1 MGAKRNVQGP
11 EEIRFAVVMNGGV
24 SLAVWMGGVARELD
38 LIRRASCGQA
48 PTGDAAEARLHQL
61 WAQKCGGR
69 QVVVDLIAGTSAGGL
84 NGALLASAIAS
95 GGPIGLLKDVWRVD
109 GALEPGH
116 LLKEGHD
123 GLPSVLDGDRFG
135 TRIEEIVRQ
144 IRDGGFKPGE
154 SSGSDTRQEVTLFV
168 TATALA
174 GKEHV
179 LEDSFKQT
187 LSAADHRRRYAF
199 QRRTGRLEYS
209 PESQSVFRESAELN
223 PDHFEDDT
231 TLSTLALAARAS
243 AGFPLAFAPK
253 HETVALAGRRTEAWV
268 PKDEYGWLADGGIL
282 DNAPFAPILEEVARR
297 PVAGAWRRILCYVV
311 PSADDGGAA
320 RVANGSRPAWTS
332 VLAATVGLPREAD
345 LRDDVE
351 EIAALL
357 RGSGVAEEQE
367 LYNGLMVDPKLD
379 SVSLGTLL
387 LLDQYRNSRAQAGV
401 TEARRL
407 VADGHADG
415 TLAPPQPTDFAVVL
429 PATGNWLPRSDLGS
443 KTDPFQSWTW
453 GLAVAERTVRFL
465 LRNLGSESNDEA
477 VITGRV
483 QLSER
488 VEQAVA
494 VREAFAAALLAAPE
508 ASGPDG
514 LRTTPELEVAQLVNS
529 IFARLKIPAT
539 LARVVR
545 ESCQVYAQASLPGG
559 SQPDREALATK
570 ALQAALTVEI
580 MARAASSPT
589 SFQRV
594 PGFEFLRLGPGGIGP
609 LLSLPAGIDPATFD
623 TSRKL
628 YGTHIHHFGA
638 FGKPSWRMADWL
650 WGRLDAVTH
659 IAAVL
664 GLSDADILELQTSVL
679 EAEGKTVAEV
689 QADLDHVLKE
699 TDASLID
706 ELKVVPEGSP
716 DSTAAEFVA
725 ALLRFA
731 EGAKDGRLPPEAIV
745 KIGHIA
751 AVLLAE
757 DPPHRGVLL
766 EASRLAM
773 TIPRDRLWDSVR
785 TRE

>member
-38 LIRRASCGQA
+38 LIRRASAGQS

-95 GGPIGLLKDVWRVD
+95 GGPIGLLKDVWRID

-116 LLKEGHD
+116 LLKEGTE
-123 GLPSVLDGDRFG
+123 GLASVLDGDRFG

-144 IRDGGFKPGE
+144 IRDGGYRPGAA
-154 SSGSDTRQEVTLFV
+154 SDTRQEVTLFV

-187 LSAADHRRRYAF
+187 LSAADHRRQYVF
-199 QRRTGRLEYS
+199 HRRTGRLDYS
-209 PESQSVFRESAELN
+209 PESQSPFRESAELN
-223 PDHFEDDT
+223 PDHFADDV
-231 TLSTLALAARAS
+231 TLEALALAARAS

-253 HETVALAGRRTEAWV
+253 HETVGLAARRTEAWV
-268 PKDEYGWLADGGIL
+268 PADEFAWLADGGIL

-297 PVAGAWRRILCYVV
+297 PVSGAWRRILCYVV
-311 PSADDGGAA
+311 PSADDGGGA
-320 RVANGSRPAWTS
+320 RVADGSRPAWTS

-351 EIAALL
+351 EVATLL
-357 RGSGVAEEQE
+357 RGSGVAEEQQ
-367 LYNGLMVDPKLD
+367 LFNGLMVDPKLE

-407 VADGHADG
+407 VADAHADG
-415 TLAPPQPTDFAVVL
+415 TLAPPQPTDFEVVL
-429 PATGNWLPRSDLGS
+429 PATGNWLPSSDVGS
-443 KTDPFQSWTW
+443 KTDAFQSWNW

-465 LRNLGSESNDEA
+465 LRNLGSESNDA
-477 VITGRV
+477 DIVAGRV

-488 VEQAVA
+488 VEQTVA
-494 VREAFAAALLAAPE
+494 VREAFAAALLASPE
-508 ASGPDG
+508 AAGPDG
-514 LRTTPELEVAQLVNS
+514 LRTTPELQVAELVNS
-529 IFARLKIPAT
+529 IFAALKIPAT
-539 LARVVR
+539 LARVVH
-545 ESCQVYAQASLPGG
+545 ESCQAYAQASLPGG
-559 SQPDREALATK
+559 SQPDREALATR

-594 PGFEFLRLGPGGIGP
+594 PGFEFLRLGPGGVGP
-609 LLSLPAGIDPATFD
+609 LLALPAGIDPDTFD

-638 FGKPSWRMADWL
+638 FGKPAWRMADWL

-664 GLSDADILELQTSVL
+664 GLSDADVFELQTAVL
-679 EAEGKTVAEV
+679 EAEGRTVAEV
-689 QADLDHVLKE
+689 QADLDHVLTE
-699 TDASLID
+699 TDASLIN
-706 ELKVVPEGSP
+706 ELRVVAPGTP

-731 EGAKDGRLPPEAIV
+731 EGAKDGQLPPEAIV

-757 DPPHRGVLL
+757 DSPHHGILL
-766 EASRLAM
+766 AAARLAM
-773 TIPRDRLWDSVR
+773 TVPRDDLWESVR
-785 TRE
+785 IRE